1 MKLQLGDIKIADIKL
16 ADKTQI
22 KDHILYVNPD
32 DLKTELLKDS
42 RIKDIKIDIARPGD
56 KTRIIPVKD
65 VIEPRVKIEGG
76 QSGFP
81 GLTAK
86 MSQQGSGFVKCLKGA
101 AVVTIGDMVG
111 FQEGVIDMWANVP
124 NTHLFQKP
132 SIWF

>member
-86 MSQQGSGFVKCLKGA
+86 RRRRSY
-101 AVVTIGDMVG
+101 
-111 FQEGVIDMWANVP
+111 
-124 NTHLFQKP
+124 HR
-132 SIWF
+132 